1 MDMNNK
7 KDFGDFFA
15 DGTTP
20 QDQDRRRLLGAL
32 LPEVPVESERQVLW
46 LSVGV
51 GALVFSGL
59 MGWGPHGRWVNGLS
73 ATRPVARV
81 AAASSDVSG
90 VAVPGVSI
98 PGVSI
103 PGVRAPR
110 AKGGAKAAAAVAGA
124 GVVGAVA
131 PTTKAAV
138 TTVTPTTAAPVTEAA
153 SVEEVATAAP
163 TTTVA
168 VTTAAPTTATPTT
181 TVAVTTAASTT
192 ATPTTATPTTATP
205 TTATPTTAAPTTTV
219 AVTTT
224 AAALKLDPTVPAI
237 SPTTTKPPA
246 PTSTLKPA
254 AAASE
259 TATTIAATVAT
270 TSAKTADATVF
281 FASGSSDIDESG
293 RAVLAP
299 VADSIAGLPSGSVV
313 RIIGWASTDGSSAR
327 NRILSIRRARA
338 VRAQLQQ
345 MVGARN
351 AGVVYK
357 LEGWGEGAS
366 AANDETKRR
375 VTVELP

>member
-7 KDFGDFFA
+7 NDFGDFFA

-110 AKGGAKAAAAVAGA
+110 AKGGAKAAVAVAGA
-124 GVVGAVA
+124 EVVGAVL
-131 PTTKAAV
+131 PTKAVV
-138 TTVTPTTAAPVTEAA
+138 TTVAPTTAAPVTEAA
-153 SVEEVATAAP
+153 SVETAAETSADTVALAVAETSAETVAVSTEVATAAPTTAAP

-168 VTTAAPTTATPTT
+168 VTTAE
-181 TVAVTTAASTT
+181 
-192 ATPTTATPTTATP
+192 
-205 TTATPTTAAPTTTV
+205 PTTTV

-246 PTSTLKPA
+246 PTTTLKPA